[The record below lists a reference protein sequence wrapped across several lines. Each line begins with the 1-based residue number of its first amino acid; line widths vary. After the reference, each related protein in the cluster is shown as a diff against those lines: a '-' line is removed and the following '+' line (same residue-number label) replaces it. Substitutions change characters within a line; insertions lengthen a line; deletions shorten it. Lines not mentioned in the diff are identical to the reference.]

1 MSDQVSDKLTKRLF
15 IYLVPIVLGAWIVLT
30 VAVDFIAIPTVFRTL
45 QDINLGGSVGIELFP
60 KVNKVEMILASLLL
74 IGILYK
80 QKVKEKMF
88 DRFILIQSFF
98 LFLLSFAYSFFL
110 SPEIK
115 RLTLLIQ
122 SKSFDVNALA
132 DLQIQHSFYHH
143 LYIKLEGVKLIF
155 LLMMMAWCFFC
166 DLKMQKVAK
175 SLEEHKA

>member
-1 MSDQVSDKLTKRLF
+1 MSDQITEKLTKRLF
-15 IYLVPIVLGAWIVLT
+15 IYLVPVVLGAWIILT

-45 QDINLGGSVGIELFP
+45 KDVNLGGSVGIELFP
-60 KVNKVEMILASLLL
+60 KVNKVEMILAVILLV
-74 IGILYK
+74 GILYK

-98 LFLLSFAYSFFL
+98 LFLLTLSYAFFL

-122 SKSFDVNALA
+122 DKSVAANLLA

-143 LYIKLEGVKLIF
+143 LYIKLESVKLIF
-155 LLMMMAWCFFC
+155 LLMMMVWCFFR
-166 DLKMQKVAK
+166 DLKMQRVAK
-175 SLEEHKA
+175 LIEEHKA